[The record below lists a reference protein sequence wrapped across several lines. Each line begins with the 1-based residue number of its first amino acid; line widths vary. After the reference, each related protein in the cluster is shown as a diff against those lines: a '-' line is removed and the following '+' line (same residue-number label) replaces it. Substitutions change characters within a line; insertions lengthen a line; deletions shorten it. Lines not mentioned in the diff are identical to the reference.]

1 MIRDFWPFCADP
13 WRPYSAV
20 MEMGDV
26 VVIDVQGLDALIAVL
41 GELGYDTRG
50 PVVRNGA
57 IMPGVVAGVA
67 DFPVG
72 HHDEQAPGH
81 YRLEHHDDETV
92 FGWAVGPGSWKAE
105 LFPPIQELWCATVNA
120 DDVSFTEPDLLST
133 AIAII
138 GARPCELAAL
148 HVLDRV
154 LRDGSRPDQRYTARR
169 DGAFVVVA
177 ECGTPA
183 ATCFCT
189 SMGTGPGADVG
200 FDLALTELDN
210 GDGHRF
216 VVRVGTERGAEVLA
230 QLSTTEATPPDLEA
244 RSQTLTTAVEAMTRV
259 LPVEGLAA
267 LLARNIDHPRWDEVA
282 KRCLSCGNCT
292 LVCPTCFCSD
302 VRDTTTLS
310 GEIHR
315 QRSWASCFDLDHSY
329 LHGGPV
335 RASTSSRYRQ
345 WLTHKLSTWWDQFG
359 TSGCV
364 GCGRCIAWCPVGI
377 DLTEEA
383 TAIRNSD
390 GAVRT
395 SSEGRG
401 S

>member
-1 MIRDFWPFCADP
+1 MNI
-13 WRPYSAV
+13 
-20 MEMGDV
+20 GDAR
-26 VVIDVQGLDALIAVL
+26 VIDVQGLGALIAIL

-50 PVVRNGA
+50 PVVRDGA
-57 IMPGVVAGVA
+57 IMPGAVAGIA
-67 DFPVG
+67 DLPVG
-72 HHDEQAPGH
+72 YRDDQAPGH
-81 YRLEHHDDETV
+81 YRLEHCDDDAI
-92 FGWAVGPGSWKAE
+92 FAWAVGPGSWKAE
-105 LFPPIQELWCATVNA
+105 FFPPRQELWRATMNSDNVT
-120 DDVSFTEPDLLST
+120 FTEPDVRSAPL
-133 AIAII
+133 AIV

-154 LRDGSRPDQRYTARR
+154 LKDGGTPDQRYVARR
-169 DGAFVVVA
+169 EGAFVVVA

-189 SMGTGPGADVG
+189 SMGTGPAADAG
-200 FDLALTELDN
+200 FDLALNELDD

-216 VVRVGTERGAEVLA
+216 VVRVGTERGAEVLSRLLTVA
-230 QLSTTEATPPDLEA
+230 VTPADVDA
-244 RSQTLTTAVEAMTRV
+244 RRRLLAAAADAITRQ
-259 LPVEGLAA
+259 LPVQGLAS
-267 LLARNIDHPRWDEVA
+267 LLGRNIDHPRWDEVA
-282 KRCLSCGNCT
+282 ERCLSCGNCT

-383 TAIRNSD
+383 AAIRSSD
-390 GAVRT
+390 GAIRT
-395 SSEGRG
+395 GTSPGGRV